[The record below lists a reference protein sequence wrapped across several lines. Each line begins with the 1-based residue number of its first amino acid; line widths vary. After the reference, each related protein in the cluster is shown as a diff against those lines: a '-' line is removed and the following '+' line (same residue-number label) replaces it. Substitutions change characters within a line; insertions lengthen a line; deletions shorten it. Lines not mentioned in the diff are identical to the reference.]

1 MLLLNERKNLGPAI
15 KPTAV
20 TKRAVPILETLIQN
34 TNVVLVVS
42 QPDKKV
48 GRKQILTKTPIH
60 EVADKYDIPVFQPE
74 KIKNDYERIL
84 EVKPDIIITCAYGQI
99 IPKVLLDLPRLGCIN
114 VHASLLP
121 KLRGGAPLHHAIIDG
136 LDKTGV
142 TIMYMDEAM
151 DTGDIISTIS
161 YDIKSSDTTEDIHD
175 TLRELGAKLLIDTLP
190 SIVLGTNR
198 RIKQNETEATYGYN
212 ITREEEHIDFNKSGI
227 LIDRLVRG
235 LYSWPLANTI
245 IGDTEYKIVAGYF
258 VKGKGNPGMISDISK
273 KVLGIGC
280 LDGTYYVTKIKPAGK
295 KIMDIKDF
303 LNGID
308 IEEFK
313 SRSIK

>member
-1 MLLLNERKNLGPAI
+1 MGTPDF
-15 KPTAV
+15 
-20 TKRAVPILETLIQN
+20 AVPILETLIQN

-60 EVADKYDIPVFQPE
+60 EVADKYGISVFQPE

-136 LDKTGV
+136 LDKTGI

-190 SIVLGTNR
+190 SIVTGTNR

-212 ITREEEHIDFNKSGI
+212 ITREEEHIDFNKRGI

>member
-1 MLLLNERKNLGPAI
+1 MGTPDF
-15 KPTAV
+15 
-20 TKRAVPILETLIQN
+20 AVPILETLIQN
-34 TNVVLVVS
+34 TKVVLVVS

-60 EVADKYDIPVFQPE
+60 EVADKYGIPVFQPE

-190 SIVLGTNR
+190 SIVTGTNR

-212 ITREEEHIDFNKSGI
+212 ITREEEHIDFNKRGI

-308 IEEFK
+308 IEQIK

>member
-1 MLLLNERKNLGPAI
+1 MGTPDF
-15 KPTAV
+15 
-20 TKRAVPILETLIQN
+20 AVPILETLIQN

-60 EVADKYDIPVFQPE
+60 EVADKYGISVFQPE
-74 KIKNDYERIL
+74 KIRNDYERIL

-136 LDKTGV
+136 LDKTGI

-190 SIVLGTNR
+190 SIVTGTNR
-198 RIKQNETEATYGYN
+198 RIKQNEMEATYGYN

-258 VKGKGNPGMISDISK
+258 VKGIGNPDMISDISK

>member
-1 MLLLNERKNLGPAI
+1 MGTPDF
-15 KPTAV
+15 
-20 TKRAVPILETLIQN
+20 AVPILETLIQN
-34 TNVVLVVS
+34 TKVVLVVS

-60 EVADKYDIPVFQPE
+60 EVADKYGIPVFQPE

-190 SIVLGTNR
+190 SIATGTNR

-212 ITREEEHIDFNKSGI
+212 ITREEEHIDFNKSGV

>member
-1 MLLLNERKNLGPAI
+1 MKDLRVCFMGTPDF
-15 KPTAV
+15 
-20 TKRAVPILETLIQN
+20 AVPILETLIQN
-34 TNVVLVVS
+34 TKVVLVVS

-60 EVADKYDIPVFQPE
+60 EVADKYGIPVFQPE
-74 KIKNDYERIL
+74 KIRNDYERIL

-190 SIVLGTNR
+190 SIVTGTNR

-212 ITREEEHIDFNKSGI
+212 ITREEEHIDFNKRGI
-227 LIDRLVRG
+227 EIDRLVRG

-303 LNGID
+303 LNGLD

>member
-1 MLLLNERKNLGPAI
+1 MGTPDF
-15 KPTAV
+15 
-20 TKRAVPILETLIQN
+20 AVPILETLIQN

-60 EVADKYDIPVFQPE
+60 EVADKYGIPVFQPE

-190 SIVLGTNR
+190 SIVTGTNR
-198 RIKQNETEATYGYN
+198 RIKQSEKEATYGYN

-258 VKGKGNPGMISDISK
+258 VKGKGNPSMISDISK

-313 SRSIK
+313 SRSIM

>member
-1 MLLLNERKNLGPAI
+1 MGTPDF
-15 KPTAV
+15 
-20 TKRAVPILETLIQN
+20 AVPILETLIQN

-161 YDIKSSDTTEDIHD
+161 YDIKSSDTTEDTHD

>member
-1 MLLLNERKNLGPAI
+1 MGTPDF
-15 KPTAV
+15 
-20 TKRAVPILETLIQN
+20 AVPILETLIQN

-60 EVADKYDIPVFQPE
+60 EVADKYGIPVFQPE

-175 TLRELGAKLLIDTLP
+175 TLRDLGAKLLIDTLP

-258 VKGKGNPGMISDISK
+258 IKGKGNPGMISDISK

>member
-1 MLLLNERKNLGPAI
+1 MGTPDF
-15 KPTAV
+15 
-20 TKRAVPILETLIQN
+20 AVPILETLMQN

-60 EVADKYDIPVFQPE
+60 EVADKYGISVFQPE
-74 KIKNDYERIL
+74 KIKNDYEKIL

-99 IPKVLLDLPRLGCIN
+99 IPKVLLDLPKLGCIN

-190 SIVLGTNR
+190 SIVTGTNR

-258 VKGKGNPGMISDISK
+258 IKGKGNPGMISDISK

>member
-1 MLLLNERKNLGPAI
+1 MGTPDF
-15 KPTAV
+15 
-20 TKRAVPILETLIQN
+20 AVPILEALIKN

-60 EVADKYDIPVFQPE
+60 EVADKYGILVYQPE
-74 KIKNDYERIL
+74 KIRNDYERIL

-142 TIMYMDEAM
+142 SIMYMDETM

-161 YDIKSSDTTEDIHD
+161 YDIKSRDTTLDIHD

-190 SIVLGTNR
+190 SIITGTNR

-258 VKGKGNPGMISDISK
+258 IKGKGNPGMISDISK

>member
-1 MLLLNERKNLGPAI
+1 MGTPDF
-15 KPTAV
+15 
-20 TKRAVPILETLIQN
+20 AVPILETLIQN

-60 EVADKYDIPVFQPE
+60 EVADKYGIPVFQPE

-99 IPKVLLDLPRLGCIN
+99 IPKVLLELPRLGCIN

-175 TLRELGAKLLIDTLP
+175 TLRELGAKLLIETLP
-190 SIVLGTNR
+190 SIVTGTNR

-227 LIDRLVRG
+227 FIDRLVRG

-258 VKGKGNPGMISDISK
+258 IKGKGNPGMISDISK

>member
-1 MLLLNERKNLGPAI
+1 MGTPDF
-15 KPTAV
+15 
-20 TKRAVPILETLIQN
+20 AVPILETLIQN

-60 EVADKYDIPVFQPE
+60 EVADKYGISVFQPE
-74 KIKNDYERIL
+74 KIRNDYERIL

-136 LDKTGV
+136 LDKTGI

-190 SIVLGTNR
+190 SIVTGTNR
-198 RIKQNETEATYGYN
+198 RIKQNEMEATYGYN

-245 IGDTEYKIVAGYF
+245 IGDTEY
-258 VKGKGNPGMISDISK
+258 
-273 KVLGIGC
+273 
-280 LDGTYYVTKIKPAGK
+280 
-295 KIMDIKDF
+295 
-303 LNGID
+303 
-308 IEEFK
+308 
-313 SRSIK
+313 

>member
-1 MLLLNERKNLGPAI
+1 MGTPDF
-15 KPTAV
+15 
-20 TKRAVPILETLIQN
+20 AVPILETLIQN

-60 EVADKYDIPVFQPE
+60 EVADKYGISVFQPE

-190 SIVLGTNR
+190 SIVTGTNR

>member
-1 MLLLNERKNLGPAI
+1 MGTPDF
-15 KPTAV
+15 
-20 TKRAVPILETLIQN
+20 AVPILETLIQN

-60 EVADKYDIPVFQPE
+60 EVADKYGISVFQPE

-190 SIVLGTNR
+190 SIVTGTNR

-212 ITREEEHIDFNKSGI
+212 ITREEEHIDFNKSGVE
-227 LIDRLVRG
+227 IDRLVRG

-258 VKGKGNPGMISDISK
+258 IKGKGNPGMISDISK

-308 IEEFK
+308 IEEIK

>member
-1 MLLLNERKNLGPAI
+1 MGTPDF
-15 KPTAV
+15 
-20 TKRAVPILETLIQN
+20 AVPILETLIQN

-60 EVADKYDIPVFQPE
+60 EVADKYGIPVFQPE

-190 SIVLGTNR
+190 SIVTGTNR
-198 RIKQNETEATYGYN
+198 RIKQNESEATYGYN
-212 ITREEEHIDFNKSGI
+212 ITREEEHIDFNKRGI
-227 LIDRLVRG
+227 EIDRLVRG

>member
-1 MLLLNERKNLGPAI
+1 MGTPDF
-15 KPTAV
+15 
-20 TKRAVPILETLIQN
+20 AVPILETLIHN

-60 EVADKYDIPVFQPE
+60 EVADKYGIPVFQPE

-190 SIVLGTNR
+190 SIVTGTNR

-212 ITREEEHIDFNKSGI
+212 ITREEEHIDFNKRGVE
-227 LIDRLVRG
+227 IDRLVRG

-258 VKGKGNPGMISDISK
+258 IKGKGNPGMISDISK

>member
-1 MLLLNERKNLGPAI
+1 MGTPDF
-15 KPTAV
+15 
-20 TKRAVPILETLIQN
+20 AVPILETLIKN

-60 EVADKYDIPVFQPE
+60 EVADKYGILVYQPE
-74 KIKNDYERIL
+74 KIRNDYERIL

-142 TIMYMDEAM
+142 SIMYMDETM

-161 YDIKSSDTTEDIHD
+161 YDIKSRDTTLDIHD

-190 SIVLGTNR
+190 SIVTGTNR

-258 VKGKGNPGMISDISK
+258 IKGKGNPGMISDISK

>member
-1 MLLLNERKNLGPAI
+1 MGTPDF
-15 KPTAV
+15 
-20 TKRAVPILETLIQN
+20 AVPILETLIQN

-60 EVADKYDIPVFQPE
+60 EVADKYGIPVFQPE

-175 TLRELGAKLLIDTLP
+175 TLRELGAKLFIDTLP

>member
-1 MLLLNERKNLGPAI
+1 MGTPDF
-15 KPTAV
+15 
-20 TKRAVPILETLIQN
+20 AVPILETLIQN

-60 EVADKYDIPVFQPE
+60 EVADKYGIPVFQPE

-245 IGDTEYKIVAGYF
+245 IGGTEYKIVAGYF

>member
-1 MLLLNERKNLGPAI
+1 MGTPDF
-15 KPTAV
+15 
-20 TKRAVPILETLIQN
+20 AVPILETLIQN

-60 EVADKYDIPVFQPE
+60 EVADKYGIPVFQPE
-74 KIKNDYERIL
+74 KIKNNYERIL

-136 LDKTGV
+136 LSKTGV

-161 YDIKSSDTTEDIHD
+161 YDIKSSDTTENIHD

-190 SIVLGTNR
+190 SIVTGTNR

-212 ITREEEHIDFNKSGI
+212 ITREEEHIDFNKKGVE
-227 LIDRLVRG
+227 IDRLVRG

-258 VKGKGNPGMISDISK
+258 IKGKGNPGTISDISK

>member
-1 MLLLNERKNLGPAI
+1 MGTPDF
-15 KPTAV
+15 
-20 TKRAVPILETLIQN
+20 AVPILETLIQN

-60 EVADKYDIPVFQPE
+60 EVADKYGIPVFQPE

-175 TLRELGAKLLIDTLP
+175 TLRKLGAKLLIDTLP
-190 SIVLGTNR
+190 SIILGTNR

-313 SRSIK
+313 NRSIK

>member
-1 MLLLNERKNLGPAI
+1 MGTPDF
-15 KPTAV
+15 
-20 TKRAVPILETLIQN
+20 AVPILEILIQN

-60 EVADKYDIPVFQPE
+60 EVADKYGIPVFQPE

-258 VKGKGNPGMISDISK
+258 VKGKGNPSMISDISK

>member
-1 MLLLNERKNLGPAI
+1 MGTPDF
-15 KPTAV
+15 
-20 TKRAVPILETLIQN
+20 AVPILETLIQN

-60 EVADKYDIPVFQPE
+60 EVADKYGISVFQPE

-190 SIVLGTNR
+190 SIVTGTNR

-227 LIDRLVRG
+227 EIDRLVRG

>member
-1 MLLLNERKNLGPAI
+1 MGTPDF
-15 KPTAV
+15 
-20 TKRAVPILETLIQN
+20 AVPILETLIQN

-60 EVADKYDIPVFQPE
+60 EVADKYGIPVFQPE

-151 DTGDIISTIS
+151 DAGNIISTIS

-175 TLRELGAKLLIDTLP
+175 TLRKLGAKLLIDTLP

-198 RIKQNETEATYGYN
+198 RIKQSEMEATYGYN

>member
-1 MLLLNERKNLGPAI
+1 MGTPDF
-15 KPTAV
+15 
-20 TKRAVPILETLIQN
+20 AVPILETLIQN

-198 RIKQNETEATYGYN
+198 RIKQNEMEATYGYN

>member
-1 MLLLNERKNLGPAI
+1 MGTPDF
-15 KPTAV
+15 
-20 TKRAVPILETLIQN
+20 AVPILETLIQN

-60 EVADKYDIPVFQPE
+60 EVADKYGISVFQPE

-190 SIVLGTNR
+190 SIVTGTNR
-198 RIKQNETEATYGYN
+198 RIKQNETEATCGYN
-212 ITREEEHIDFNKSGI
+212 ITREEEHIDFNKRGI

-280 LDGTYYVTKIKPAGK
+280 FDGTYYVTKIKPAGK

>member
-1 MLLLNERKNLGPAI
+1 MGTPDF
-15 KPTAV
+15 
-20 TKRAVPILETLIQN
+20 AVPILETLIQN

-60 EVADKYDIPVFQPE
+60 EVADKYGISVFQPE

-190 SIVLGTNR
+190 SIVTGTNR

-258 VKGKGNPGMISDISK
+258 IKGKGNPGMISDISK

-313 SRSIK
+313 NRSIK

>member
-1 MLLLNERKNLGPAI
+1 MGTPDF
-15 KPTAV
+15 
-20 TKRAVPILETLIQN
+20 AVPILETLIQN

-48 GRKQILTKTPIH
+48 GRKQILTKTPNH
-60 EVADKYDIPVFQPE
+60 EVADKYGIPVFQPE

-258 VKGKGNPGMISDISK
+258 IKGKGNPGMISDISK

>member
-1 MLLLNERKNLGPAI
+1 MGTPDF
-15 KPTAV
+15 
-20 TKRAVPILETLIQN
+20 AVPILETLIQN

-99 IPKVLLDLPRLGCIN
+99 IPKVLLELPRLGCIN

-175 TLRELGAKLLIDTLP
+175 TLRKLGAKLLIDTLP
-190 SIVLGTNR
+190 SIVTGTNR

>member
-1 MLLLNERKNLGPAI
+1 MGTPDF
-15 KPTAV
+15 
-20 TKRAVPILETLIQN
+20 AVPILETLIQN

-60 EVADKYDIPVFQPE
+60 EVADKYDISVFQPE

-190 SIVLGTNR
+190 SIVTGTNR

-212 ITREEEHIDFNKSGI
+212 ITREEEHIDFNKRGI

-258 VKGKGNPGMISDISK
+258 IKGKGNPGTISDISK

>member
-1 MLLLNERKNLGPAI
+1 MGTPNF
-15 KPTAV
+15 
-20 TKRAVPILETLIQN
+20 AVPILETLIQN

-60 EVADKYDIPVFQPE
+60 EVADKYGIPVFQPE

-190 SIVLGTNR
+190 SIVTGTNR
-198 RIKQNETEATYGYN
+198 RIKQNESEATYGYN
-212 ITREEEHIDFNKSGI
+212 ITREEEHIDFNKRGI

-295 KIMDIKDF
+295 KIMNIKDF

>member
-1 MLLLNERKNLGPAI
+1 MGTPDF
-15 KPTAV
+15 
-20 TKRAVPILETLIQN
+20 AVPILETLIQN

-60 EVADKYDIPVFQPE
+60 EVADKYGISVFQPE

-99 IPKVLLDLPRLGCIN
+99 ISKVLLDLPRLGCIN

-175 TLRELGAKLLIDTLP
+175 TLRELGAKLLINTLP
-190 SIVLGTNR
+190 SIVTGTNR

-212 ITREEEHIDFNKSGI
+212 ITREEEHIDFNKRGI
-227 LIDRLVRG
+227 EIDRLVRG

-258 VKGKGNPGMISDISK
+258 IKGKGNPGMISDISK

>member
-1 MLLLNERKNLGPAI
+1 MGTPDF
-15 KPTAV
+15 
-20 TKRAVPILETLIQN
+20 AVPILETLIQN
-34 TNVVLVVS
+34 TKVVLVVS

-60 EVADKYDIPVFQPE
+60 EVADKYGIPVFQPE

-99 IPKVLLDLPRLGCIN
+99 IPKVLLDLPRLECIN

-175 TLRELGAKLLIDTLP
+175 TLMELGAKLLIDTLP
-190 SIVLGTNR
+190 SIATGTNR
-198 RIKQNETEATYGYN
+198 RIKQNEMEATYGYN
-212 ITREEEHIDFNKSGI
+212 ITREEEHIDFNKRGI

>member
-1 MLLLNERKNLGPAI
+1 MGTPDF
-15 KPTAV
+15 
-20 TKRAVPILETLIQN
+20 AVPILETLIQN
-34 TNVVLVVS
+34 TKVVLVVS

-60 EVADKYDIPVFQPE
+60 EVADKYGISVFQPE

-142 TIMYMDEAM
+142 TIMYMDETM

-190 SIVLGTNR
+190 SIVTGTNR

-212 ITREEEHIDFNKSGI
+212 ITREEEHIDFNKRGI

-258 VKGKGNPGMISDISK
+258 IKGKGNPGMISDISK

>member
-1 MLLLNERKNLGPAI
+1 MKDLRVCFIGTPYF
-15 KPTAV
+15 
-20 TKRAVPILETLIQN
+20 AVPILETLIQN

-60 EVADKYDIPVFQPE
+60 EVADKYGIPVFQPE

-190 SIVLGTNR
+190 SIVTGTNR

>member
-1 MLLLNERKNLGPAI
+1 MGTPDF
-15 KPTAV
+15 
-20 TKRAVPILETLIQN
+20 AVPILETLIQN

-60 EVADKYDIPVFQPE
+60 EVADKYGISVFQPE

-258 VKGKGNPGMISDISK
+258 IKGKGNPGMISDISK

>member
-1 MLLLNERKNLGPAI
+1 MGTPDF
-15 KPTAV
+15 
-20 TKRAVPILETLIQN
+20 AVPILETLIQN

-60 EVADKYDIPVFQPE
+60 EVADKYGIPVFQPE

-198 RIKQNETEATYGYN
+198 RIKQNESEATYGYN

-258 VKGKGNPGMISDISK
+258 IKGKGNPGMISDISK

>member
-1 MLLLNERKNLGPAI
+1 MGTPDF
-15 KPTAV
+15 AV
-20 TKRAVPILETLIQN
+20 TILETLIQN

-60 EVADKYDIPVFQPE
+60 EVADKYCISVFQPE

-151 DTGDIISTIS
+151 DTGDIISTVA

-175 TLRELGAKLLIDTLP
+175 TLRELGAKLLIETLP
-190 SIVLGTNR
+190 SIITGTNR

-212 ITREEEHIDFNKSGI
+212 ITREEEHIDFNKRGI

-258 VKGKGNPGMISDISK
+258 IKGKGNPGMISDISK